1 MTFSPLVVEAGQT
14 RQLPTDAIL
23 TTNPPAIRVSRSTN
37 QVIATSTYTAISFDT
52 QVFSFGGSWWS
63 SSSNPDRIT
72 VPVSG
77 IYLIGGFL
85 RISASSTTHIQSAI
99 TLNGSTNIHVQT
111 WPVSATNRPYDF
123 SNQILHQLSQGDYL
137 QLRFATS
144 LGSYTISP
152 ESGVTPAFW
161 AIRMR

>member
-1 MTFSPLVVEAGQT
+1 MTFSPLVIQSGQS
-14 RQLPTDAIL
+14 RQLPSDGIL
-23 TTNPPAIRVSRSTN
+23 TTNPPAVRVSRSTN
-37 QVIATSTYTAISFDT
+37 QVIGTSTYTAISFDT

-63 SSSNPDRIT
+63 SVSNPDRLT

-85 RISASSTTHIQSAI
+85 RISSSSTTHIQSAI
-99 TLNGSTNIHVQT
+99 TLNGNTNIQVQT
-111 WPVSATNRPYDF
+111 WPVSATNRVYDF
-123 SNQILHQLSQGDYL
+123 SNQTLYQLNQGDYL

-144 LGSYTISP
+144 IGSYTLSA

-161 AIRMR
+161 AVRMR